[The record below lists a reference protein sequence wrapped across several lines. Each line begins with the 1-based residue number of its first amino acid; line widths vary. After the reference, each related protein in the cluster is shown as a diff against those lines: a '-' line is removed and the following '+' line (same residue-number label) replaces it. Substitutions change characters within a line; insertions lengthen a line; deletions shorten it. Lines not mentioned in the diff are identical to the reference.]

1 MAILELYLKMKL
13 FYMFIGLGFV
23 VLAILFIAFIYV
35 SNSIQER
42 REKKLWREKQKLKKY
57 LRIDSKTLKIIIGQ
71 ITCPRVQS
79 VLEFIW

>member
-42 REKKLWREKQKLKKY
+42 REKKLWREKQKLKK
-57 LRIDSKTLKIIIGQ
+57 
-71 ITCPRVQS
+71 
-79 VLEFIW
+79 